1 MKVMMDVS
9 RIGAT
14 SRPRI
19 PYTDIE
25 AAIRL
30 DRRSQT
36 DVSETTARTP
46 SGFTIIAGKEP
57 GSSSTKIRKGSG

>member
-19 PYTDIE
+19 PYMDTE
-25 AAIRL
+25 AAILSDHRN
-30 DRRSQT
+30 QT
-36 DVSETTARTP
+36 DASETTARTP
-46 SGFTIIAGKEP
+46 SGSTIIAEEEP
-57 GSSSTKIRKGSG
+57 ESSSSRARMCSA